1 MARRK
6 TRHGLTVI
14 KGGREELLEEFRETL
29 VEFVICKGAAHRKA
43 KKKLHEID
51 DRLSRRADLKLVTAP
66 DSSSGP
72 VSG

>member
-1 MARRK
+1 MANRTAKR
-6 TRHGLTVI
+6 GLKVI

-51 DRLSRRADLKLVTAP
+51 KHLSRGAELR
-66 DSSSGP
+66 
-72 VSG
+72 